1 MKKFLISVILAALT
15 AASVMAQDAQAAKP
29 VWDHGDNVSDLSY
42 QNVFIYKVL
51 DHKDAYIV
59 MYAKQGMKV
68 GTTIVPKSWSAQ
80 TPRKLDIRNKPKG
93 LSPYMTVIKKNGEF
107 LLVRMTLPLNR
118 NDPVCADQDFGTIVV
133 PTFIP
138 CFAYMTIYASLWS
151 RTL

>member
-93 LSPYMTVIKKNGEF
+93 LSP
-107 LLVRMTLPLNR
+107 
-118 NDPVCADQDFGTIVV
+118 
-133 PTFIP
+133 
-138 CFAYMTIYASLWS
+138 
-151 RTL
+151 

>member
-1 MKKFLISVILAALT
+1 MNKFLISVILAALT

-118 NDPVCADQDFGTIVV
+118 NDPVWGVAPNGTTVSGAD
-133 PTFIP
+133 
-138 CFAYMTIYASLWS
+138 AE
-151 RTL
+151 TLSIEY